1 MGKLNIDLLK
11 GVEEQENVIGKS
23 NTKDKPQTSQKQ
35 KSDSEQPK
43 AIKITPE
50 EKKTESQINAKP
62 QKQSF
67 SFRADLQKI
76 EHWKLY
82 AETIGTD
89 DIGALWTIA
98 IDEYIENHRLTPEQ
112 QTVYGLKKQALEAQ
126 KKIMGK

>member
-1 MGKLNIDLLK
+1 MGKLNMDLLK
-11 GVEEQENVIGKS
+11 GVEEQEHVIGKS
-23 NTKDKPQTSQKQ
+23 KTKDKPQTSQKQ
-35 KSDSEQPK
+35 KSDSEHLK
-43 AIKITPE
+43 AIKTTPE
-50 EKKTESQINAKP
+50 EKKTESQTNAKP

-76 EHWKLY
+76 ENWKLY

-98 IDEYIENHRLTPEQ
+98 IDEYIENHGLTPEQ
-112 QTVYGLKKQALEAQ
+112 QTVYDLKKQALEAQ